1 MTFFHLTL
9 LRHGR
14 SRADD
19 EQVCEGRYDSPLT
32 DTGRAQAQALADYW
46 AAHPPGFDRAYC
58 STLCRAS
65 ETAAIVTAP
74 LGLTPVP
81 SDLLREFDNGPLAGL
96 PFAEADARYP
106 IPAFRHELTAFTSD
120 GGESQ
125 AAFRARALHALELVW
140 QGGEENVLVVAHGGI
155 LNVML
160 RELTG
165 AQRAHFAYGD
175 TAFTTV
181 CLSREHNGVTVTG
194 VNLTP
199 HLEQRK

>member
-1 MTFFHLTL
+1 MNDLTITF

-32 DTGRAQAQALADYW
+32 ETGREQARKLAAYW
-46 AAHPPGFDRAYC
+46 AANPPGFDRAYC

-65 ETAAIVTAP
+65 ETAAIVTET
-74 LGLTPVP
+74 LGLSVIP

-96 PFAEADARYP
+96 PFAEANARYP
-106 IPAFRHELTAFTSD
+106 IPAFRHELQAFTAD

-125 AAFRARALHALELVW
+125 AEFRARALQALALVW
-140 QGGEENVLVVAHGGI
+140 AGGGNNVLVVAHGGI
-155 LNVML
+155 INAML

-165 AQRAHFAYGD
+165 AHRAHFAFGD
-175 TAFTTV
+175 TSYAS
-181 CLSREHNGVTVTG
+181 LRLGREHQGVTLLG
-194 VNLTP
+194 VNLAP
-199 HLEQRK
+199 HLPT